1 MIFLRQICHFKVMLK
16 YLLLL
21 LVGKSQVL
29 SIFVSLLPV
38 FTVGKKIPNFS
49 SSFPHPCSYPLKN
62 PDPSLVK
69 GLVNF

>member
-1 MIFLRQICHFKVMLK
+1 MRQLCHFKVMLK

-38 FTVGKKIPNFS
+38 FTVEKKYQILVQDSKNKDL
-49 SSFPHPCSYPLKN
+49 FP
-62 PDPSLVK
+62 PSML
-69 GLVNF
+69 

>member
-1 MIFLRQICHFKVMLK
+1 MLK

-38 FTVGKKIPNFS
+38 FTVEKKYQILVQDSKNKDLFPPS
-49 SSFPHPCSYPLKN
+49 MLWSF
-62 PDPSLVK
+62 
-69 GLVNF
+69 

>member
-1 MIFLRQICHFKVMLK
+1 MIFLRQLCHFKVMLK

-38 FTVGKKIPNFS
+38 FTVAKKYQTLVQVFPIHVLTLLKTKIP
-49 SSFPHPCSYPLKN
+49 L
-62 PDPSLVK
+62 L
-69 GLVNF
+69 